1 MTDNDTIT
9 SAPAPRKTY
18 PQDWPAYNT
27 AQTNEK
33 DTLMMLLADLC
44 QSVEQPEYQ
53 FGRPGLPLSDM
64 VFVSALK
71 VYSLFS
77 ARRFDSDVRA
87 ACRQGFTSISPSF
100 TSVNRYIAK
109 PLLTPILKD
118 LIHLSSEP
126 LKVVEIDF
134 AADSS
139 GFSTNRFERWFDA
152 KWGKEK
158 SERQWIKAH
167 IMTGVKSNIV
177 TAVEITPG
185 HAHDSPLLPG
195 LLDKTAERFDM
206 KEVSADKAYLSAPNL
221 RHIVNLGA
229 YPYIPFK
236 SNTTGKGSPLWRRLY
251 GYFMLNEEA
260 WKKHYHKRSNVE
272 TTFSMIK
279 GKFGDTVKSKSHA
292 GQVNETLLKVLC
304 HNICVLIQAMYEY
317 GVTPN
322 LEPKVTPESKDLWRN

>member
-1 MTDNDTIT
+1 MTDNDTTI
-9 SAPAPRKTY
+9 SASAPRKTY
-18 PQDWPAYNT
+18 PQDWPAYNA

-33 DTLMMLLADLC
+33 DTLMTLLHDLC
-44 QSVEQPEYQ
+44 QGVEQPEYQ

-126 LKVVEIDF
+126 LKIVDIDF

-139 GFSTNRFERWFDA
+139 GFSTSRFERWFDA

-158 SERQWIKAH
+158 SQRQWIKAH
-167 IMTGVKSNIV
+167 IMTGVRSNTV
-177 TAVEITPG
+177 TDIEITPG
-185 HAHDSPLLPG
+185 NVHDSPILPG
-195 LLDKTAERFDM
+195 LLDETAERFTM
-206 KEVSADKAYLSAPNL
+206 REVSADKAYLSNANL
-221 RHIVNLGA
+221 RHIERLGA

-236 SNTTGKGSPLWRRLY
+236 SNTTGKGSPMWRRLY
-251 GYFMLNEEA
+251 GYFMLNEA
-260 WKKHYHKRSNVE
+260 SWKEHYHKRSNVE

-279 GKFGDTVKSKSHA
+279 GKFGDSLNSKSDA

-304 HNICVLIQAMYEY
+304 HNICVLIQAMHEY

-322 LEPKVTPESKDLWRN
+322 LEPKVAIESKDLWLN